1 MAYTLQEIEEN
12 KKYVDGAVANRW
24 AIFKACDYTPSKE
37 QEAIHFWD
45 LQARVQ
51 GIKSRI
57 KQITGGIRSGKTLSA
72 SLEVISRCHEG
83 KLYWLAAEDFE
94 MARGEFEYCMEYAK
108 KLGILN
114 KFSFPKEGRCE
125 MTVHGG
131 IIIRTW
137 SLKDPIKI
145 ARESPDGIVIC
156 EAAQTSW
163 ENVQGCMQRVVESRG
178 WLYLEGTME
187 ASNTYYADQHKEWSV
202 PNNVAAKSFSLPTWS
217 NLAVFPGGRQDPEIL
232 FQESRYPADVF
243 LERFGGEPCPLS
255 QLIIK
260 EFRNETHVGEYP
272 FQPELPV
279 EICVDPGGAFK
290 SGAYAVLAVQQWDD
304 IFHIVDEIYMRGYVT
319 EEIVDIATVRPWW
332 GNVKGGSIDI
342 AGHQHH
348 SSASKESRS
357 DVDIWYQ
364 KTGMYLQSSRVIES
378 TKGKEA
384 GGIDRLRTY
393 MSVNP
398 ITHKPKVLV
407 HHTAKGF
414 ISECG
419 GGRSPVEG
427 GGAWLRDS
435 NTGKPLDKNNHAVK
449 AFYYWLVNK
458 VGYVKIDTGGTQV
471 ISTLHGRGYAQ
482 RPKTFGE
489 LSKTRE
495 EAT

>member
-1 MAYTLQEIEEN
+1 MAYTLQEIEAI
-12 KKYVDGAVANRW
+12 KTYVKTTLANRW
-24 AIFKACDYTPSKE
+24 EIFKACGYKPSKE
-37 QEAIHFWD
+37 QEEIHFWD
-45 LQARVQ
+45 ILCLLK
-51 GIKSRI
+51 GIVSRI
-57 KQITGGIRSGKTLSA
+57 KQITGGIRSGKSFSGA
-72 SLEVISRCHEG
+72 MEIISRCHEG
-83 KLYWLAAEDFE
+83 TLYWLAAEEFST
-94 MARGEFEYCMEYAK
+94 ARQEFQYCYEFAK

-114 KFSFPKEGRCE
+114 KYSFPKEGQCS

-131 IIIRTW
+131 IVIKTW
-137 SLKDPIKI
+137 SLKDELGI
-145 ARESPDGIVIC
+145 AEESPDGIVIC
-156 EAAQTSW
+156 EAARTTW
-163 ENVQGCMQRVVESRG
+163 EKVRACIMRVSQKRG
-178 WLYLEGTME
+178 WVFLEGTME
-187 ASNTYYADQHKEWSV
+187 GSNTFYADKHNEWSV
-202 PNNVAAKSFSLPTWS
+202 PNNAHAKSFSLPTWS
-217 NLAVFPGGRQDPEIL
+217 NLAEFPGGRQDPEIL
-232 FQESRYPADVF
+232 YQESQWPKDVF
-243 LERFGGEPCPLS
+243 LERFGGEPCPPS
-255 QLIIK
+255 NLIIT

-332 GNVKGGSIDI
+332 GNVKAGTIDI

-393 MSVNP
+393 MAVNP

-427 GGAWLRDS
+427 GGAWLRDP

-458 VGYVKIDTGGTQV
+458 VGYVKIDGGGTQV
-471 ISTLHGRGYAQ
+471 ISTLHGKGYAQ

-495 EAT
+495 GVK